1 MPSPVQLSTSF
12 ASIAESIEPTVVNI
26 RSESLAQSSSRRP
39 REQQREEPFG
49 DLFDRFFRSPEGS
62 PPRRQSNLGS
72 GVIVDERGYILTN
85 HHVVTQGK
93 NGEIV
98 DRIRVRLHGDDGV
111 NQEYEAKVIGTDR
124 ETDLAVIKIDAGQ
137 SLPHADFGDSESMR
151 VGDWVLAVGSP
162 FGLRST
168 VTAGIISAKGR
179 GLEPGPKGQFKSYIQ
194 TDAAINPGNSGGP
207 LINLAGQ
214 IIGINTAIVTRG
226 RGSDGVGF
234 AIPSK
239 TARNVYNSII
249 KSGRVVRGSIGVTF
263 NAAPNEALLRGFGID
278 RGIIIN
284 QVSPNSPA
292 SKAGIQRGDVIL
304 GVDGVPV
311 NNGDDLVGIVAA
323 TPVGDVVKITIHRG
337 RRKIIL
343 EVEIADRSILFAK
356 DLGYLPKEGRDPSD
370 MKEGSLGI
378 TVQDLTA
385 DQAEDIAEYLGLNES
400 TPGVLVTA
408 VNQGKFGEDALGM
421 RANDVVLEINR
432 EPIRNSKDFRE
443 MESRLKSGMDVVVLV
458 ARQRRSGFDTHFLA
472 ARMP

>member
-1 MPSPVQLSTSF
+1 MGFRNLINNRAGQRALPALIIFFTLTVGVILGTLVSQRVRASKDEGGRTTVPIAMPSPVQLSTSF

-26 RSESLAQSSSRRP
+26 RSESLAKSSSRRP
-39 REQQREEPFG
+39 REQQKEQPFG
-49 DLFDRFFRSPEGS
+49 DLFDRFFQSPKGN

-72 GVIVDERGYILTN
+72 GVIVDEQGYILTN
-85 HHVVTQGK
+85 HHVVTRGQ
-93 NGEIV
+93 NGVIV
-98 DRIRVRLHGDDGV
+98 DRIRVRLHGDEGV

-124 ETDLAVIKIDAGQ
+124 ETDLAVIKIDTGQ
-137 SLPHADFGDSESMR
+137 SLPYADFGDSESMR

-179 GLEPGPKGQFKSYIQ
+179 GLEPGPQGQFKSYIQ

-337 RRKIIL
+337 KKKNNPR
-343 EVEIADRSILFAK
+343 
-356 DLGYLPKEGRDPSD
+356 G
-370 MKEGSLGI
+370 
-378 TVQDLTA
+378 
-385 DQAEDIAEYLGLNES
+385 
-400 TPGVLVTA
+400 
-408 VNQGKFGEDALGM
+408 
-421 RANDVVLEINR
+421 
-432 EPIRNSKDFRE
+432 
-443 MESRLKSGMDVVVLV
+443 
-458 ARQRRSGFDTHFLA
+458 
-472 ARMP
+472 